1 MNRAPRAESEK
12 PLGDCHPGEEIVIPA
27 RKKKRPTVSQ
37 NSKPKRLLA
46 ISGSGDRVELVG
58 AFSGYTTTSCRQ
70 MHFMIAFGDRK
81 DPFLQPTQYRLMYIN
96 YPRLLVCCRARRVN
110 N

>member
-12 PLGDCHPGEEIVIPA
+12 PLGDGHPGEEEEE
-27 RKKKRPTVSQ
+27 PTVSQ

-58 AFSGYTTTSCRQ
+58 AFSGYTTASSQ

-81 DPFLQPTQYRLMYIN
+81 DPFLQPT
-96 YPRLLVCCRARRVN
+96 
-110 N
+110 